1 MSVAGKPTQVYADL
15 CLRCAGEREHFAHI
29 CTPTRKQGYELGS
42 EHGAQTEE
50 SLIFSPYCWV
60 FSVARQPM
68 ACLSPGLM
76 FPVILPVTPQAG
88 ALSLL
93 M

>member
-1 MSVAGKPTQVYADL
+1 MSLAGKPTQVYTDL
-15 CLRCAGEREHFAHI
+15 CLQYAGERECSAHI
-29 CTPTRKQGYELGS
+29 CTPTRKQGYVLGR

-50 SLIFSPYCWV
+50 SLIFSHYCRV
-60 FSVARQPM
+60 FSVARQPV

-93 M
+93 R